1 MNSNYDKNQP
11 IEAPFAPDLTRVV
24 DELMSKMAKPKDNHN
39 DNLTSSQDVL
49 TTLSSAE
56 TASLRSTILQSM
68 VYIKRTKQVINA
80 LHEHIELLTQ
90 LKINQRNLLKHCLT
104 QLENPKPRNQ
114 ELIIN
119 AIKQHLGEK

>member
-1 MNSNYDKNQP
+1 MNTKHTNPNN
-11 IEAPFAPDLTRVV
+11 IEGPFAPDLTRVV
-24 DELMSKMAKPKDNHN
+24 DELFTKLRGDKV
-39 DNLTSSQDVL
+39 TESQDVL

-56 TASLRSTILQSM
+56 TASLRSTLLQSM
-68 VYIKRTKQVINA
+68 VYIERTKQVINA

-90 LKINQRNLLKHCLT
+90 LKMQQRNLLKHCLT